1 MPKGRGKPHS
11 LTLEGCS
18 IPLLCGR
25 HAVRLSDVPRGFMCV
40 TSSMVLRCT
49 NVGHSVH
56 LASWSSAGDYPSS
69 GFKMH
74 ALRIPFLR
82 LAANVQIVKH
92 LIQTQQK
99 SIRSGHHSTYEVSPL
114 QNYEK
119 SNNLT
124 NRTILQSGHNNFATR
139 KYFTKVVLIISE
151 LRKFV
156 RLPKPRVAGSSPV
169 YRSRAKWLE
178 ISNLRC

>member
-25 HAVRLSDVPRGFMCV
+25 HAVRLSDLPRGFMSITPSTVHRC
-40 TSSMVLRCT
+40 SS
-49 NVGHSVH
+49 VGHPVS
-56 LASWSSAGDYPSS
+56 LSSWSPTVGHPSS
-69 GFKMH
+69 GFKMQ

-82 LAANVQIVKH
+82 LAACQQIVKH
-92 LIQTQQK
+92 LIPTQQK

-119 SNNLT
+119 RNNIT
-124 NRTILQSGHNNFATR
+124 NRTILQSGHNKIATR
-139 KYFTKVVLIISE
+139 KFFTFAPLIFNE
-151 LRKFV
+151 LQRREK
-156 RLPKPRVAGSSPV
+156 LPKPRVAGSSPV

-178 ISNLRC
+178 INNLRC

>member
-1 MPKGRGKPHS
+1 MPKVGGKPHS
-11 LTLEGCS
+11 FTLEGVL
-18 IPLLCGR
+18 IPLLCG
-25 HAVRLSDVPRGFMCV
+25 HAVRLPDIPRGFMCV

-56 LASWSSAGDYPSS
+56 LASWSSAFDYPSS
-69 GFKMH
+69 GFKMQT
-74 ALRIPFLR
+74 LRIPFHR
-82 LAANVQIVKH
+82 LAANLQIVKH
-92 LIQTQQK
+92 SIIPTQRET
-99 SIRSGHHSTYEVSPL
+99 IRPGFSTYEISPL
-114 QNYEK
+114 QSYEK
-119 SNNLT
+119 KNNLT
-124 NRTILQSGHNNFATR
+124 NRTILQSVHNKFATR

-178 ISNLRC
+178 TSNLRC